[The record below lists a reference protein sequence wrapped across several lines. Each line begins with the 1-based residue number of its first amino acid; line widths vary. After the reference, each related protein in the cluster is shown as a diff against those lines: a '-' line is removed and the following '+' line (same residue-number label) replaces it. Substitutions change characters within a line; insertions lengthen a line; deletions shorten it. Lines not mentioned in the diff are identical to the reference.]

1 VEHTQLGWRGQTA
14 YASDGEKI
22 GKIEEIYLDLETG
35 QPEWALVHTG
45 MFGTSSSFVP
55 LAQATDTG
63 DGIRF
68 PYPKAMV
75 KDAPRLDGGR
85 ELSPAEERD
94 LYAYYGV
101 AGYDEVATAP
111 TAQAGQTGSDTS
123 GPTTDDAMTR
133 SEEELLVGTATR
145 EVGRARL
152 RKHIVSEPVTASVPV
167 TRESARVVREPI
179 TEANVDRALDGPELS
194 EEEHEVVLT
203 EQVPVVEKRTVP
215 KERVRLE
222 TEQTT
227 DEVTIQEEVRQEVIE
242 VDEPTDLRR

>member
-14 YASDGEKI
+14 RDVDGDKI
-22 GKIEEIYLDLETG
+22 GRIEEIYLDLETG

-101 AGYDEVATAP
+101 AGYDE
-111 TAQAGQTGSDTS
+111 AGQTGYDTS